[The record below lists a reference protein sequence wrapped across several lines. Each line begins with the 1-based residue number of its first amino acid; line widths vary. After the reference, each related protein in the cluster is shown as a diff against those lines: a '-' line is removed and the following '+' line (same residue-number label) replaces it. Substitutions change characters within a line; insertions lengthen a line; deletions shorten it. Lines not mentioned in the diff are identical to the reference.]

1 MKRNERKPA
10 AREEKEEL
18 PLGLVVAAWL
28 AGAWTLA
35 LGGVFFTLW
44 LLANAER

>member
-28 AGAWTLA
+28 AGACGIRHLCYP
-35 LGGVFFTLW
+35 
-44 LLANAER
+44 